1 MEKINIMENK
11 IYNNMGSEVADGFIC
26 KPKKLDPT
34 KPIMHFKT
42 QIFICD
48 GERCSKTQ
56 KGNDLAGKLRD
67 IIKELELHKGK
78 NRIKISRTNCF
89 GACRFR
95 QVAVTF
101 ENTKVNGNLVN
112 NNIWLK
118 NIHKYDESKWKELF
132 LVLSTNKELSEDL
145 YAQVPMSEIDE

>member
-1 MEKINIMENK
+1 MKNTMV
-11 IYNNMGSEVADGFIC
+11 NNMGSEVEVGFTC
-26 KPKKLDPT
+26 KPKVFDPN

-48 GERCSKTQ
+48 GERCKQSSKHEDEATF
-56 KGNDLAGKLRD
+56 LRELL
-67 IIKELELHKGK
+67 KELNLHQGQ

-95 QVAVTF
+95 QVATVF
-101 ENTKVNGNLVN
+101 ENTKANGFIQN

-118 NIHKYDESKWKELF
+118 NTHKFDKNRWIELF
-132 LVLSTNKELSEDL
+132 TALKNNKNLDELDFE
-145 YAQVPMSEIDE
+145 QIPMNEIS

>member
-1 MEKINIMENK
+1 MEMKNIMENK
-11 IYNNMGSEVADGFIC
+11 KFNTMGSEVLDGFTC
-26 KPKKLDPT
+26 KPKKLDPN
-34 KPIMHFKT
+34 KPIMFFKT

-56 KGNDLAGKLRD
+56 KQEDLGGKLRN
-67 IIKELELHKGK
+67 ILKELELHKGK

-95 QVAVTF
+95 QVSVVF
-101 ENTKVNGNLVN
+101 ENTKANGNLVN

-118 NIHKYDESKWKELF
+118 NIHKYDKNKWRELF
-132 LVLSTNKELSEDL
+132 VNLSNNNSLDELE
-145 YAQVPMSEIDE
+145 YEQVPMSEIEE